1 MLDIA
6 AGLKQWRES
15 QRKCKMDDGLAR
27 SKETVQFTCIL
38 LKKTR
43 LSGILW
49 PT

>member
-27 SKETVQFTCIL
+27 SKETAVHLYSSQEN
-38 LKKTR
+38 
-43 LSGILW
+43 
-49 PT
+49 